1 MDWNLAEMNA
11 NRYPLLFIFYFSV
24 FEICGIKYYIG
35 NNSFFFIFGKVSYIR
50 FIDGRKGISLICG
63 ILRIKNRAYSWK
75 NML

>member
-11 NRYPLLFIFYFSV
+11 NRYPLLFTLYFFV

-35 NNSFFFIFGKVSYIR
+35 HNSFFFIFGKVSYIR

-63 ILRIKNRAYSWK
+63 IFENKKQSI
-75 NML
+75 